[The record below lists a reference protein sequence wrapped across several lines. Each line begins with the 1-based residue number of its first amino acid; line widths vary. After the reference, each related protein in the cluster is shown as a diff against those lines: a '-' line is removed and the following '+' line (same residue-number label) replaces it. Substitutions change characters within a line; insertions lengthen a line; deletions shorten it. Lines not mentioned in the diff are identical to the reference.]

1 MLMYYIRPSSVV
13 ILIQSLILEIA
24 LVKYCIMDF
33 LDEICLCFFFFDK
46 RCSSCNFKRA
56 AHVKQT
62 ISRDS
67 VKCAL
72 GG

>member
-1 MLMYYIRPSSVV
+1 MHHTHLVV
-13 ILIQSLILEIA
+13 LIS
-24 LVKYCIMDF
+24 
-33 LDEICLCFFFFDK
+33 LCFFFFDK